1 MTEGLIQF
9 LCLLL
14 YAEADIAS
22 VVEGIVVR
30 MEGFGGLEVWTVVE
44 WVPLALVLQGL
55 LAFFEGGM
63 EERITV
69 GGEDNLV
76 RLEVE
81 RDGADVLSG
90 NGETIDH
97 TIGDV
102 LVAHGFNHAGN
113 DDGTGYVVA
122 TKVGSGV
129 AFVQQSFHL
138 LGTHSSQF
146 GFVRLG
152 VVVVFTPNKALAVA
166 NHPYFTA

>member
-1 MTEGLIQF
+1 MDFI
-9 LCLLL
+9 LLH
-14 YAEADIAS
+14 AETDVGT

-44 WVPLALVLQGL
+44 WVPLALVLQGRFTL
-55 LAFFEGGM
+55 FKGRM
-63 EERITV
+63 EEWIAV
-69 GGEDNLV
+69 GGKDNFV

-113 DDGTGYVVA
+113 DDGTGNVVA
-122 TKVGSGV
+122 
-129 AFVQQSFHL
+129 A
-138 LGTHSSQF
+138 
-146 GFVRLG
+146 
-152 VVVVFTPNKALAVA
+152 
-166 NHPYFTA
+166 